1 MPLNAITEIEN
12 EKYRFLIQYPIK
24 TINVNEKV
32 KMVQPDTGPILF
44 SDLNH
49 DFEMIMENLELAFI
63 AWNKTDYAEFLVRKE
78 KKLNQEFSVFH
89 YHEVKKMKVINSI
102 II

>member
-1 MPLNAITEIEN
+1 
-12 EKYRFLIQYPIK
+12 
-24 TINVNEKV
+24 
-32 KMVQPDTGPILF
+32 
-44 SDLNH
+44 
-49 DFEMIMENLELAFI
+49 MIMVNLELAFI

-78 KKLNQEFSVFH
+78 KKLNQEFSVYH